1 MSEMYM
7 MITITKRLT
16 SRKIH
21 AFYEQNGLSPIF
33 CSLANG
39 TATSEMLDYFGLEAT
54 EKIVMMSVVTDDT
67 WKGVKRGLEEQVQI
81 DVPGRGIA
89 FLIPLSSIGGKKALF
104 FLTEKQNFQKGE
116 ESTLKNTKYELLIVI
131 ANQGYTGMIMDAA
144 RKAEAGGGTVIH
156 AKGVGMAGAENF
168 LGVSLVNEREMVFIV
183 VKSEIKNAVM
193 KSIMENAGL
202 ESKAQSILFTLPVTS
217 TAGMRLLEESKNDDD
232 IQANTT
238 VKNE

>member
-1 MSEMYM
+1 

-89 FLIPLSSIGGKKALF
+89 FLIPLSSIGGKKVLQ
-104 FLTEKQNFQKGE
+104 FLTDGQEFEIEK
-116 ESTLKNTKYELLIVI
+116 ESAMKDTKYELIVVI
-131 ANQGYTGMIMDAA
+131 ANHGYSEEVMDAA
-144 RKAEAGGGTVIH
+144 RREGAGGGTVIH
-156 AKGVGMAGAENF
+156 ARGTGLERAEKF
-168 LGVSLVNEREMVFIV
+168 LGVSIADEKELILIV
-183 VKSEIKNAVM
+183 TKTESKKAIM
-193 KSIMENAGL
+193 KSIMDHAGL
-202 ESKAQSILFTLPVTS
+202 ESKARSVVFSLPVTD
-217 TAGMRLLEESKNDDD
+217 TAGLRLQE
-232 IQANTT
+232 IQ
-238 VKNE
+238 

>member
-1 MSEMYM
+1 

-89 FLIPLSSIGGKKALF
+89 FLIPLSSIGGKKVLQ
-104 FLTEKQNFQKGE
+104 FLTDGQKFEIEKERSMKD
-116 ESTLKNTKYELLIVI
+116 TKYELIVVI
-131 ANQGYTGMIMDAA
+131 ANHGHSEEVMDAA
-144 RKAEAGGGTVIH
+144 RDKGAGGGTVIH
-156 AKGVGMAGAENF
+156 AKGTGLERAEKF
-168 LGVSLVNEREMVFIV
+168 LGVSIADEKEMIFIV
-183 VKSEIKNAVM
+183 ARTEDKNRIM

-202 ESKAQSILFTLPVTS
+202 NSKARSVVFSMPVTD
-217 TAGMRLLEESKNDDD
+217 TAGLRLQE
-232 IQANTT
+232 IQ
-238 VKNE
+238 